1 MQCGPSLQC
10 GHKALQDVASAAE
23 SFCKESVRGGH
34 TSLGCGVAPT
44 SQIGDGILATT
55 ENRVDEDPGSH
66 SVYVEQFVTN

>member
-23 SFCKESVRGGH
+23 SFCKEHMRGGH
-34 TSLGCGVAPT
+34 TCLGCGVAPT

-55 ENRVDEDPGSH
+55 ETEWMKILDPTVCMLS
-66 SVYVEQFVTN
+66 SS